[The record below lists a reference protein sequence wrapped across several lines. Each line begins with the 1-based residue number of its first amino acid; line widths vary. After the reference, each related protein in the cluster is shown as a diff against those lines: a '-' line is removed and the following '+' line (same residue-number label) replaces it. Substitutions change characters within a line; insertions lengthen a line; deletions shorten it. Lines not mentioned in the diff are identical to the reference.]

1 MSART
6 SIIVLTVGAVL
17 TFAVT
22 GHPSFFDV
30 RLTGMILM
38 ATGGIGLWPVGATAS
53 VRVSRRWLRRQLSE
67 IAPVQGTRV
76 QFDEL
81 LNGPQRFAPDV
92 WAPHAGHQECMRI
105 SAAPSE
111 VTTDDHASEPA

>member
-6 SIIVLTVGAVL
+6 SITVLTVGAVL
-17 TFAVT
+17 TFAVS

-30 RLTGMILM
+30 RLTGLILM
-38 ATGGIGLWPVGATAS
+38 ATGAIGLWPVGARAS
-53 VRVSRRWLRRQLSE
+53 VRISRSWLRRRLTE

-76 QFDEL
+76 QFEEL
-81 LNGPQRFAPDV
+81 LNGPQRFATDV
-92 WAPHAGHQECMRI
+92 WAPQAGHQQGVRI

-111 VTTDDHASEPA
+111 VTTDDHAGESA

>member
-38 ATGGIGLWPVGATAS
+38 ATGAIGLWPAGARVS
-53 VRVSRRWLRRQLSE
+53 VRASRRWLRRQLTE

-81 LNGPQRFAPDV
+81 LNGPRQFAADV
-92 WAPHAGHQECMRI
+92 WAPHAGHQQGVRI

-111 VTTDDHASEPA
+111 VTTDDHAGEPA